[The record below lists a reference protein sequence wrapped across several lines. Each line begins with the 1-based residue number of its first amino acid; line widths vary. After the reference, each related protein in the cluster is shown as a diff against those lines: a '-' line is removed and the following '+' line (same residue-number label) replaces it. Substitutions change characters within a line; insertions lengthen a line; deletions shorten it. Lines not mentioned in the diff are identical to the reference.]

1 MPPKTSQQML
11 DEDFG
16 AVAPAVK
23 PKTSQAM
30 LDEDFGPAKPAA
42 SSRAMLDEDF
52 GAPKPS
58 VAPPGGYDR
67 ELRALAQQ
75 FGLTV
80 TSAQRS
86 RAKQARVNPGSPNSY
101 HTSGDWNRAGAL
113 DLGGDHGKMRQFY
126 AEVRKRYP
134 DLAESFLNLP
144 NEWDA
149 YKRGQ
154 KLGKNPEGGRAPH
167 IHLAWDRPALE
178 QAGPPRVVVPK
189 GKKTAPPVLPPN
201 LGTIDFLGMLRA
213 KPDAGGVRQ
222 NPTSD
227 VPPAT
232 RLPQSSRT
240 PQPFNPYAGLT
251 PEAVSQQAKRVPV
264 AESAIKPP
272 PLTGKQPPKAPAPS
286 AQEQRIS
293 GGKVYDWRYG
303 RTIQPR
309 GPFLDVFGTRE
320 ESDQQAQVFRDL
332 QRAGRVPLSPV
343 VESQAQAD
351 QLQQLRVL
359 ASEFANQGRQNILT
373 PTPGA
378 ALNASQTVANAEK
391 WKDLPAWLEGRG
403 VKLTPYQRQALPS
416 LVAWNIIEDQ
426 GARAVTDRAAL
437 EGGLAVVDVLTGIL
451 TAGQG
456 PLARRALR
464 GGGIAGL
471 SGAGQQVVRDLPE
484 NLTPQQRLERVLM
497 AGATSGLLGAAPE
510 FLTPGNTAPVVRP
523 RLDVVPDLPQNRLTV
538 PLRPQM
544 EAPTPRVLP
553 QPEAA
558 PLSPVAR
565 GGAFQTEVQAPRTA
579 PEFGGVQK
587 VPQPPKPTNAPKP
600 WVWEPRR
607 GIRLDTR
614 YDLGSLD
621 QVKGTF
627 TGNPLQDDATSFV
640 LLGEIIK
647 DPIWRKELGDLLE
660 TPITLNP
667 ALGPRNVARAAIPQ
681 DGGGRPWIEVN
692 PQRLGDRDKLAYVLL
707 HEAGHLKR
715 NLKGRP
721 LENSADLTRAQ
732 YRQSPIEAS
741 ASKFADYLWA
751 RGSDKAVNRPHL
763 AVPTPKPPTPAPA
776 QVLDDIATGRYQST
790 APNLPTQ
797 PVQVTRRPTVAPAT
811 PAEAPVQA
819 PAPTRQVARQVEPT
833 PPTAAA
839 TPPVKPE
846 APPKPTPAPREATG
860 LANQVQERE
869 ALAGIIRDPEKG
881 LSRDA
886 AFFQRRGKELVE
898 QGQADPDAVAREIA
912 NGKGINADD
921 FGVMLEGKRR
931 KTLAVNAARKKLDL
945 AIAGKSD
952 DVPRLRAEYE
962 AAQADLQ
969 GFLDNV
975 QKGKTEWSNIGR
987 SLQAGTEINTGDFAE
1002 VLAEARRVKGGAV
1015 DAATEQRLKELTE
1028 DIAKRDAQIA
1038 ELEATAKRL
1047 EAEGVAQSVR
1057 PDQPAPQ
1064 IVKPGYRVTFTGEIR
1079 LADGT
1084 RVSAGDAA
1092 DLVRLARAAKQGAE
1106 AVKALQD
1113 EWGAD
1118 RLGELSKLGQKLKG
1132 TDALQVRAQW
1142 ERARAE
1148 WEDGQL
1154 SAEWADQRRQD
1165 ALETL
1170 RRLLASSTKKS
1181 DSYFAEALDAK
1192 GRPVRKQAKY
1202 REFSRTDATEDERRE
1217 ILRLVLDANPSLE
1230 GKEWTIPGFGKGGL
1244 ESLIVDAGIIPE
1256 EVANR
1261 YSLKPGLGGRKGP
1274 RLQPSLEGHASEP
1287 KTIAPKRVAIRQERE
1302 KILADLDALLKDAGK
1317 INDLGSATYDA
1328 ARFGYVAGK
1337 LALNYMKE
1345 GVAVLDEV
1353 VEQVIA
1359 DLKARGLSV
1368 TREQVIDDLM
1378 EVSKPA
1384 KPRTRNEA
1392 TARLAALKREARE
1405 LAKVQGQ
1412 VRQLEA
1418 GTALPQ
1424 GPKPPQASAGGMLG
1438 ELRAKRDA
1446 LLKGRR
1452 QEAAA
1457 AAGAPR
1463 KERLEAD
1470 RLARVQAEIKSLEAQ
1485 LAGGTADP
1493 KVGPPKLRQVS
1504 QRLEE
1509 ARALRDLNK
1518 RRVEALIRA
1527 QKPKTA
1533 LDVAGEVANTV
1544 RGTTLGSDIGVL
1556 TRQGLFS
1563 WSRPLTAAKATGRA
1577 VRAAFSETELALFER
1592 ELETRRVGGKLAL
1605 LERKRAGL
1613 QITDRLSNPEEL
1625 VVAQLLKKIPG
1636 VRALFGDRLERFQTT
1651 FINAV
1656 RADLFDQALAAG
1668 FTPEEL
1674 KLRANF
1680 INSAT
1685 GRGNVRNVPKL
1696 LSVIMTSPR
1705 YEASRWEML
1714 AQPLR
1719 NAAALGK
1726 DAATGKGLNRAAL
1739 ANLRDMSVT
1748 AAGIFGLFKAAELG
1762 GYSVDWNPESS
1773 DFLKM
1778 RRGEEVWDPSAG
1790 LSVRLRDVLR
1800 LYVSSTHPGH
1810 KRTTG
1815 DVLMKTG
1822 LRTISPAVRLPYER
1836 GSVAYQ
1842 RSQGVQQPKSPLTG
1856 YQDETE
1862 RKGLLILAPLIV
1874 QSFTEALQKE
1884 GPGAAA
1890 WAGAREFVGQSV
1902 GRYPRSKNAPPPS
1915 KAPRLKD
1922 LLGK

>member
-1 MPPKTSQQML
+1 VL
-11 DEDFG
+11 D
-16 AVAPAVK
+16 
-23 PKTSQAM
+23 AM
-30 LDEDFGPAKPAA
+30 
-42 SSRAMLDEDF
+42 R
-52 GAPKPS
+52 
-58 VAPPGGYDR
+58 
-67 ELRALAQQ
+67 
-75 FGLTV
+75 
-80 TSAQRS
+80 
-86 RAKQARVNPGSPNSY
+86 
-101 HTSGDWNRAGAL
+101 
-113 DLGGDHGKMRQFY
+113 
-126 AEVRKRYP
+126 
-134 DLAESFLNLP
+134 
-144 NEWDA
+144 
-149 YKRGQ
+149 
-154 KLGKNPEGGRAPH
+154 
-167 IHLAWDRPALE
+167 
-178 QAGPPRVVVPK
+178 
-189 GKKTAPPVLPPN
+189 
-201 LGTIDFLGMLRA
+201 
-213 KPDAGGVRQ
+213 
-222 NPTSD
+222 
-227 VPPAT
+227 
-232 RLPQSSRT
+232 
-240 PQPFNPYAGLT
+240 
-251 PEAVSQQAKRVPV
+251 
-264 AESAIKPP
+264 
-272 PLTGKQPPKAPAPS
+272 
-286 AQEQRIS
+286 
-293 GGKVYDWRYG
+293 
-303 RTIQPR
+303 
-309 GPFLDVFGTRE
+309 
-320 ESDQQAQVFRDL
+320 
-332 QRAGRVPLSPV
+332 
-343 VESQAQAD
+343 
-351 QLQQLRVL
+351 
-359 ASEFANQGRQNILT
+359 GRQSYRRVGFAFVPDDT
-373 PTPGA
+373 PRT
-378 ALNASQTVANAEK
+378 
-391 WKDLPAWLEGRG
+391 
-403 VKLTPYQRQALPS
+403 
-416 LVAWNIIEDQ
+416 
-426 GARAVTDRAAL
+426 ARA
-437 EGGLAVVDVLTGIL
+437 
-451 TAGQG
+451 
-456 PLARRALR
+456 
-464 GGGIAGL
+464 
-471 SGAGQQVVRDLPE
+471 
-484 NLTPQQRLERVLM
+484 
-497 AGATSGLLGAAPE
+497 
-510 FLTPGNTAPVVRP
+510 
-523 RLDVVPDLPQNRLTV
+523 
-538 PLRPQM
+538 
-544 EAPTPRVLP
+544 
-553 QPEAA
+553 
-558 PLSPVAR
+558 PVAR

-579 PEFGGVQK
+579 PEFGGVRP
-587 VPQPPKPTNAPKP
+587 VPRPAQAAPAPVAPQGPSYEGFGEVVRGIEAKNPGIDLFASYSPNTNAITVSKIVVPK
-600 WVWEPRR
+600 EGR
-607 GIRLDTR
+607 GQGVGTAAMQEILDYADQHGLAVALTPSADFGGTKKRLVEF
-614 YDLGSLD
+614 Y
-621 QVKGTF
+621 K
-627 TGNPLQDDATSFV
+627 
-640 LLGEIIK
+640 
-647 DPIWRKELGDLLE
+647 
-660 TPITLNP
+660 
-667 ALGPRNVARAAIPQ
+667 
-681 DGGGRPWIEVN
+681 
-692 PQRLGDRDKLAYVLL
+692 RLGFVNNTGKNRDLSIG
-707 HEAGHLKR
+707 ETMI
-715 NLKGRP
+715 RP
-721 LENSADLTRAQ
+721 PQ
-732 YRQSPIEAS
+732 
-741 ASKFADYLWA
+741 A
-751 RGSDKAVNRPHL
+751 RPVAPVAAP
-763 AVPTPKPPTPAPA
+763 APTPAPAA
-776 QVLDDIATGRYQST
+776 QVLDDIATGRYQSA

-797 PVQVTRRPTVAPAT
+797 PVKVTRRPTVAPAT

-819 PAPTRQVARQVEPT
+819 PAPTRQITRQVARQVEPEAE
-833 PPTAAA
+833 PAQRAIWEVNDLPEARRDRILRGVLAEFKQKKPNGGPFEEVDLGGGVRLRRVEEIAAD
-839 TPPVKPE
+839 PRNPVKGRPLAE
-846 APPKPTPAPREATG
+846 TVDTKEGPVILVQKDVDGDEFLRVMRHELDHVRQIKQKDFRPLADREQDAYAKAGIPTPKEYAPAPKPTPAPREATG

-945 AIAGKSD
+945 AIAGKSE

-987 SLQAGTEINTGDFAE
+987 SLQAGTELNTGDFAE

-1015 DAATEQRLKELTE
+1015 DAATEQRLKDLTE
-1028 DIAKRDAQIA
+1028 DIARRDAQIA

-1084 RVSAGDAA
+1084 RISAGDAA

-1118 RLGELSKLGQKLKG
+1118 RLAELSKLGQKLKG
-1132 TDALQVRAQW
+1132 TDALQARAQW

-1217 ILRLVLDANPSLE
+1217 ILRMILDANPSLE

-1244 ESLIVDAGIIPE
+1244 ESLIVDAGIFPE

-1302 KILADLDALLKDAGK
+1302 KILADLDAILKDAGK

-1328 ARFGYVAGK
+1328 VRFGYVAGK

-1424 GPKPPQASAGGMLG
+1424 GPKPPQAPAGGMLG

-1544 RGTTLGSDIGVL
+1544 RGVTLGSDIGVL

-1563 WSRPLTAAKATGRA
+1563 WSRPLTAAKATLRA
-1577 VRAAFSETELALFER
+1577 TRAAFSETELALFER

-1748 AAGIFGLFKAAELG
+1748 AAGIFGLFKAAELA

-1800 LYVSSTHPGH
+1800 IYIGFTHPGYNDNWANVGA
-1810 KRTTG
+1810 KGFVRS
-1815 DVLMKTG
+1815 L
-1822 LRTISPAVRLPYER
+1822 SPATKIPVDAASAAIQRRR
-1836 GSVAYQ
+1836 GVI
-1842 RSQGVQQPKSPLTG
+1842 QPKSPFEG
-1856 YQDETE
+1856 YTNDDE
-1862 RKGLLILAPLIV
+1862 RKGLMVLAPLIV

-1915 KAPRLKD
+1915 KTPRLRD